1 MNPMQLTTAEWKII
15 KLLWDKPR
23 TVMQLTKELQDD
35 TQWTKHTIIVLLKRM
50 LEKNTVYFEMNG
62 RAKLFYP
69 NVSRDD
75 AELEEAETV
84 LNKAFDGSF
93 SLMVSTLLSNNK
105 ISESEVSKLCKMLN
119 LERVYKD
126 RE

>member
-1 MNPMQLTTAEWKII
+1 MQLTTAEWKII

>member
-1 MNPMQLTTAEWKII
+1 MQLTTAEWKII
-15 KLLWDKPR
+15 KLLWNKPR
-23 TVMQLTKELQDD
+23 TIMQLTKELQDD

-62 RAKLFYP
+62 RAKVFYP

-75 AELEEAETV
+75 AETEEAETM
-84 LNKAFDGSF
+84 LDKAFDGSF

-105 ISESEVSKLCKMLN
+105 ISEAEINELCKILN
-119 LERVYKD
+119 LERVNKD

>member
-1 MNPMQLTTAEWKII
+1 MQLTTAEWKII

-105 ISESEVSKLCKMLN
+105 ISESEVSELCKMLN